1 MQKFAKN
8 RPLAQLKGGFMLNYS
23 DIEQIR
29 YFMDKAEEALDNN
42 EEFKA
47 IAELN
52 TAQRLILALLM
63 QYEQGGKKWLM

>member
-1 MQKFAKN
+1 
-8 RPLAQLKGGFMLNYS
+8 MLNYS

>member
-1 MQKFAKN
+1 
-8 RPLAQLKGGFMLNYS
+8 MLNYS

-29 YFMDKAEEALDNN
+29 YFMDQAEEALDND

-52 TAQRLILALLM
+52 TAQRFILALLM
-63 QYEQGGKKWLM
+63 EYEQGGKNE